1 MNLWRGKPLNELSDE
16 ELRGAEAEC
25 AMHFKGLLDLKTA
38 IALEGSWHNTMAFVA
53 IRETMR
59 QRGLVCGPLCLMS
72 EARPDHAPTDALPV
86 LAGRMTMEC
95 FRSNRRSAGAL
106 PGAGDT
112 GGAYGQTGQEG
123 LTGAL

>member
-59 QRGLVCGPLCLMS
+59 QRGLVCGPLPKP
-72 EARPDHAPTDALPV
+72 ARITRPPTRYPFWRD
-86 LAGRMTMEC
+86 E
-95 FRSNRRSAGAL
+95 
-106 PGAGDT
+106 
-112 GGAYGQTGQEG
+112 
-123 LTGAL
+123 